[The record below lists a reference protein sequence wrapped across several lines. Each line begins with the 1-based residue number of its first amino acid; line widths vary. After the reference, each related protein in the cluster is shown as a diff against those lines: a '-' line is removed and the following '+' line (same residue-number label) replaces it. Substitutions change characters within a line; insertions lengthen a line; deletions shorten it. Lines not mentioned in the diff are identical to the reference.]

1 MSEITTNKVRFITV
15 TAANEGQRVDNFL
28 MKEYKFLPKS
38 AIYKLLRKGEIR
50 VDKKRIKPTRKLVL
64 GEEIR
69 VAPIK
74 HVPEST
80 EPRLASDSLLKKVKD
95 SIHLEDESIVIL
107 NKPSGIAVHG
117 GTDNPHGVIEAFRQ
131 LRPELEFIE
140 LVHRI
145 DKETSGILLLA
156 KNRTTLLEL
165 HNAFQSGK
173 ISKYY
178 QALTFGQWQGGK
190 QHIKN
195 HLSRDETGQQNMRV
209 NEEGEGKLAESIF
222 EPLKSFENNTLL
234 SVRLL
239 TGRMHQIRTQLS
251 ALNYPITGDSKYG
264 DFSRNREF
272 ARTAGLKRLFLHA
285 YRIDFKLQNSNKTY
299 NIEIPLAD
307 DLALALTKLK

>member
-15 TAANEGQRVDNFL
+15 TASNEGQRIDNFL

-50 VDKKRIKPTRKLVL
+50 IDKKRIKPTRKLVL

-74 HVPEST
+74 DVPEST
-80 EPRLASDSLLKKVKD
+80 EPRPASDRLLKIIQN
-95 SIHLEDESIVIL
+95 SIHLEDDDLVIL
-107 NKPSGIAVHG
+107 NKPSGVAVHG
-117 GTDNPHGVIEAFRQ
+117 GTDNDHGVIEAFRQ

-145 DKETSGILLLA
+145 DKETSGLLLLA
-156 KNRTTLLEL
+156 KNRTTLLAL
-165 HNAFQSGK
+165 HAAFQSSQ
-173 ISKYY
+173 ISKHY
-178 QALTFGQWQGGK
+178 QTLTFGKWRGGK
-190 QHIKN
+190 QHIQN
-195 HLSRDETGQQNMRV
+195 RLSRDTDGQQNMRV
-209 NEEGEGKLAESIF
+209 NEEGDGKLAESIF
-222 EPLKSFENNTLL
+222 EPLQSFENNSLL

-239 TGRMHQIRTQLS
+239 TGRMHQIRTQLA
-251 ALNYPITGDSKYG
+251 ALDYPITGDSKYG
-264 DFSRNREF
+264 DFTKNREF
-272 ARTAGLKRLFLHA
+272 ARATSLKRLFLHA
-285 YRIDFKLQNSNKTY
+285 YKIDFKLEHSGKSY